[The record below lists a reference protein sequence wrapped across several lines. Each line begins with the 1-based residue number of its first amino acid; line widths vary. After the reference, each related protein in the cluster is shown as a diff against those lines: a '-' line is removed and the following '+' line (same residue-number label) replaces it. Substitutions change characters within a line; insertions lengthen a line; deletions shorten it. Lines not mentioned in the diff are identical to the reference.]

1 MIDTHTVLFFLMI
14 RRPPRSTRTDTLFP
28 YTTLFRSILSAV
40 SAAGIAPEQLEL
52 EITEGV
58 FLDESAENLA
68 MFQRL
73 KRTGVRLALDD
84 FGTGYSALGYLKKAP
99 FDKIK
104 IDQRFVLGATDA
116 RSMNAVIISSI
127 VGLATALDLE
137 TTAGGVGPHEDQLR
151 KGHV

>member
-104 IDQRFVLGATDA
+104 IDQSFVLVAADA
-116 RSMNAVIISSI
+116 DSMNAAIITSI
-127 VGLATALDLE
+127 VD
-137 TTAGGVGPHEDQLR
+137 R
-151 KGHV
+151 KSPRRNSSN